1 MRQARQQAVIL
12 RRDDPLG
19 VVATAFLTA
28 IAKHAADD
36 LYDAVKSPLNRPE
49 ITPLAKVSEALAT
62 AVEQAGPGA
71 EIIVGLN
78 IPERNWGTVLFIRD
92 RSPEKIAVALARF
105 TSKADELSSLMK
117 AEVQAGRA
125 PLGRATIT
133 FEEDNWVA
141 RWRSQKDSVACEI
154 RIPDRGEIGKR

>member
-1 MRQARQQAVIL
+1 MRQAWQQAVIL

-36 LYDAVKSPLNRPE
+36 LYDAVKSASKRPE
-49 ITPLAKVSEALAT
+49 ITPLTKVSEALAT

-78 IPERNWGTVLFIRD
+78 IPERN
-92 RSPEKIAVALARF
+92 
-105 TSKADELSSLMK
+105 
-117 AEVQAGRA
+117 
-125 PLGRATIT
+125 LGNGS
-133 FEEDNWVA
+133 FY
-141 RWRSQKDSVACEI
+141 
-154 RIPDRGEIGKR
+154 